1 MRLSI
6 KERTVVVSGA
16 TGETDVLVMQIA
28 RKIIG
33 WKTVI
38 GMTGFGREVQIRW
51 EPRRWP
57 MSELQEQELQEG
69 YTRPEVRQ
77 GVFWQCSWEDLDFML
92 KKTGQGNV
100 IAACGAIGAYNT
112 ATERTIGPKN

>member
-33 WKTVI
+33 
-38 GMTGFGREVQIRW
+38 
-51 EPRRWP
+51 
-57 MSELQEQELQEG
+57 
-69 YTRPEVRQ
+69 
-77 GVFWQCSWEDLDFML
+77 
-92 KKTGQGNV
+92 
-100 IAACGAIGAYNT
+100 
-112 ATERTIGPKN
+112 